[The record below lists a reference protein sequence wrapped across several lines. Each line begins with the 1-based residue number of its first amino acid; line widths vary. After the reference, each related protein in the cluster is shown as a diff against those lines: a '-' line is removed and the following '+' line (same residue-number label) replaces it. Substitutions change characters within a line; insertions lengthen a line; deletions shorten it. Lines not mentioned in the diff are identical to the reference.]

1 MNATQA
7 SAFKGYN
14 LLTAA
19 KSVISKYAVFSGR
32 ATRSEYW
39 YWVLEQT
46 GVLLLLDM
54 AFTIFMTI
62 LFACH
67 HPQQMS
73 STETFIY
80 GMAGAVPLLLWSLFT
95 VIPSLAVTCRRLHD
109 TNKGGIMLLL
119 YLVPL
124 IGSIILLIYC
134 CEDSQRGT
142 NQYGPSEK
150 YPGLP

>member
-39 YWVLEQT
+39 YWVLGQT
-46 GVLLLLDM
+46 AVLLLLDM
-54 AFTIFMTI
+54 AFTIFMII

-73 STETFIY
+73 STELLSMAWQVPFPFCY
-80 GMAGAVPLLLWSLFT
+80 GV
-95 VIPSLAVTCRRLHD
+95 
-109 TNKGGIMLLL
+109 
-119 YLVPL
+119 YLP
-124 IGSIILLIYC
+124 
-134 CEDSQRGT
+134 
-142 NQYGPSEK
+142 
-150 YPGLP
+150 